1 MIVFQIDGKDFTDTV
16 QTYKAGYEVL
26 LSEKSGRNA
35 RGTNVVDI
43 VARKTKLSV
52 TFMPMAAQRMKE
64 LLAAVQPYVM
74 DITYWDA
81 KADALKTINAYI
93 GTPEITAIRMGT
105 QSSRRRY
112 DSFDLS
118 FIEM

>member
-1 MIVFQIDGKDFTDTV
+1 MIVFQIEGKDFTDIV

-26 LSEKSGRNA
+26 LSDKSGRNA

-64 LLAAVQPYVM
+64 FLAAVQPYVI

-81 KADALKTINAYI
+81 KADAMKTINAYI
-93 GTPEITAIRMGT
+93 GTPEITAVRMGT
-105 QSSRRRY
+105 QVSRRRY

>member
-64 LLAAVQPYVM
+64 FLAAVQPYVI

-81 KADALKTINAYI
+81 KADAMKTINAYI
-93 GTPEITAIRMGT
+93 GTPEITAVRMGT
-105 QSSRRRY
+105 QVSRRRY